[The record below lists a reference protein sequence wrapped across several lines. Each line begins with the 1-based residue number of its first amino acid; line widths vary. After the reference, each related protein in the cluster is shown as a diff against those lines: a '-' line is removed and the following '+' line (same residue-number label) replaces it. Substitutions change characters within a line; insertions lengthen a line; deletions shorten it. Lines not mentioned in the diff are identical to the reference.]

1 MNRMLRIALMLA
13 IGIGLSALM
22 AYGIHRN
29 VLGPAQAREEA
40 FGAIQSGQLPTGP
53 DGVVVLPP
61 KWATASI
68 DGKAYVTHSPQ
79 HLTWGLFVT
88 ERGFG
93 NRFSGDLFCD
103 KPARAVAKGTME
115 INGPVPAADQRGA
128 RVEPVEVMV
137 NRVLSP
143 WSFEVAREKP

>member
-1 MNRMLRIALMLA
+1 MLRIALMLA
-13 IGIGLSALM
+13 VGIGLSALV

-40 FGAIQSGQLPTGP
+40 FDAIQSGQLAAGP
-53 DGVVVLPP
+53 EGVVALPA
-61 KWATASI
+61 KWAGASI
-68 DGKAYVTHSPQ
+68 DGKAYVTHSAQ

-115 INGPVPAADQRGA
+115 INGPVPAAGDQRGA
-128 RVEPVEVMV
+128 RVEPVEVKV
-137 NRVLSP
+137 VRVLSP